1 MKLLI
6 ISLALVAASQ
16 SALARPDQTVDDLNL
31 IDLRDDA
38 ATVERTYNYPGLG
51 GGEQPNPDCLI
62 LVLGSDRF
70 AQPENGIEQ
79 LKDAISVFDG
89 DEILF
94 PSGGQRDLNTLEPK
108 IEGQILAYY
117 VADLGKFLTGLRV
130 QAKNGQSLKSVV
142 EGIGFTGPV
151 ALQVVRGCRVLT
163 PAL

>member
-1 MKLLI
+1 MKSLL
-6 ISLALVAASQ
+6 ISLALVATSQ
-16 SALARPDQTVDDLNL
+16 SAFARPDQTVDDLNL

-38 ATVERTYNYPGLG
+38 ATIERTYNYPGLG
-51 GGEQPNPDCLI
+51 GGENPNPDCLI

-70 AQPENGIEQ
+70 GQPENGIEQ
-79 LKDAISVFDG
+79 LKDAIGVFDG

-94 PSGGQRDLNTLEPK
+94 PGGRRELNTLEPK
-108 IEGQILAYY
+108 FEGQFLAYY

-130 QAKNGQSLKSVV
+130 QAKNGKSLKSVV